1 MLENLRFALDSVK
14 GHKLRSLLTMLGI
27 IIGIASII
35 TIVSTIKGTNEQIK
49 QNLIGSGTN
58 TVVVRLNENDYPFDS
73 AYQPNPDGVL
83 FIDEEDRLAIE
94 ELRGVEE
101 ATIFHCREWCDN
113 AYYKNTAFN
122 GKIFGVDSHYLSVYS
137 YDICRGRGFVEKD
150 FTEVRRVAIIDSQVS
165 NNLFPQE
172 NPVGKTIEI
181 SGEPFT
187 IIGVAARSSKF
198 SPVITS
204 LEDYYMYT
212 DTSGGSIYV
221 PDMVWG
227 LIFKF
232 DEPQNVAVK
241 AASTDAMTTAGKR
254 VSDYLNENNIGNIG
268 SRELSFKSEDLLEQA
283 QQLQSMSNSTNRQLV
298 WIASI
303 SLLVGGIGVMNIML
317 VSVTERTS
325 EIGLKKA
332 IGAKKS
338 RILRQFL
345 TEAAVI
351 TCIGG
356 LAGVLAG
363 VIMALLISQFM
374 SVPVSISVTYSIIAV
389 VFSTVIGVAFGLF
402 PAIKAANLNPIEA
415 LRRE

>member
-1 MLENLRFALDSVK
+1 MLENLRFAIDSVK

-58 TVVVRLNENDYPFDS
+58 TVVVRLNENDYPFD
-73 AYQPNPDGVL
+73 ATYQPNPDGVL

-101 ATIFHCREWCDN
+101 ASVFHIREWSDN
-113 AYYKNTAFN
+113 VFYKNTPFN
-122 GKIFGVDSHYLSVYS
+122 GKIIGADIHYLSVYS
-137 YDICRGRGFVEKD
+137 YEICRGRGFVEKD
-150 FTEVRRVAIIDSQVS
+150 FTEIRRVAVIDSQVAD
-165 NNLFPQE
+165 NLFPQE

-181 SGEPFT
+181 ANEPFT

-198 SPVITS
+198 TPVINS

-221 PDMVWG
+221 PDRIWG
-227 LIFKF
+227 LICKF
-232 DEPQNVAVK
+232 DEPQSVAIK
-241 AASTDAMTTAGKR
+241 ATSTDAMTTAGKR

-268 SRELSFKSEDLLEQA
+268 SRQLSFRSEDLLEQA

-363 VIMALLISQFM
+363 IIMALLISQFM
-374 SVPVSISVTYSIIAV
+374 SVPVSISITYSLIAV
-389 VFSTVIGVAFGLF
+389 LFSTVIGVAFGLF

>member
-1 MLENLRFALDSVK
+1 MFENLRFAFDSVK

-49 QNLIGSGTN
+49 ENLIGAGTN
-58 TVVVRLNENDYPFDS
+58 CVVVRLNENDYAFDT
-73 AYQPNPDGVL
+73 AYQPAPDGVL
-83 FIDEEDRLAIE
+83 PITEEHRLAIE

-101 ATIFHCREWCDN
+101 ASVFHIREWSEGV
-113 AYYKNTAFN
+113 YYQNTAFN
-122 GKIFGVDSHYLSVYS
+122 GKIVGVDSHYMSVYS
-137 YDICRGRGFVEKD
+137 NIVCRGRGFVEKD
-150 FTEVRRVAIIDSQVS
+150 FTETRRVAVIDQQVAD
-165 NNLFPQE
+165 NLFGRDDPI
-172 NPVGKTIEI
+172 GKTIEI
-181 SGEPFT
+181 ASEPFT
-187 IIGVAARSSKF
+187 IVGVVRRSSEF
-198 SPVITS
+198 APVITS
-204 LEDYYMYT
+204 INDYYMYT

-221 PDMVWG
+221 PDRMWG
-227 LIFKF
+227 LIYKF
-232 DEPQNVAVK
+232 DEPQSVAVR
-241 AASTDAMTTAGKR
+241 AASTDAMTTAGQNTA
-254 VSDYLNENNIGNIG
+254 DYLNANVIGNIG
-268 SRELSFKSEDLLEQA
+268 ERQLSYKSEDLLEQA
-283 QQLQSMSNSTNRQLV
+283 QQLQSMSSATNSQLV

-345 TEAAVI
+345 TEAAVL
-351 TCIGG
+351 TCFGG
-356 LAGVLAG
+356 FAGVLVG
-363 VIMALLISQFM
+363 VVMALLISYFM
-374 SVPVSISVTYSIIAV
+374 SVPVSISVTYSLIAV
-389 VFSTVIGVAFGLF
+389 AFSIVIGVAFGLF

>member
-1 MLENLRFALDSVK
+1 MFENLRFAFDSVR

-58 TVVVRLNENDYPFDS
+58 SVVVRLNENDYPFDS
-73 AYQPNPDGVL
+73 AYQPAPDGIL
-83 FIDEEDRLAIE
+83 HISEEDRLAIE
-94 ELRGVEE
+94 DLRGVE
-101 ATIFHCREWCDN
+101 AASVFHLREWSEN
-113 AYYKNTAFN
+113 VFYKNTAFN
-122 GKIFGVDSHYLSVYS
+122 GKIYGVDSHYMDVYS
-137 YDICRGRGFVEKD
+137 YIISRGRGFVEED
-150 FTEVRRVAIIDSQVS
+150 FTTTRRVVIIDSQVAD
-165 NNLFPQE
+165 NLFSQE
-172 NPVGKTIEI
+172 DPIGKTIEI
-181 SGEPFT
+181 AQEPFT
-187 IIGVAARSSKF
+187 VIGVVSRSSQFK
-198 SPVITS
+198 PVITS
-204 LEDYYMYT
+204 INDYYMYT
-212 DTSGGSIYV
+212 DTSGGAMFV
-221 PDMVWG
+221 PDRMWG
-227 LIFKF
+227 LIYKF
-232 DEPQNVAVK
+232 DEPQCVAIR
-241 AASTDAMTTAGKR
+241 AAGTDAMTTAGKNAA
-254 VSDYLNENNIGNIG
+254 DYLNDNNIGNIG
-268 SRELSFKSEDLLEQA
+268 ERALSYKSEDLLEQA
-283 QQLQSMSNSTNRQLV
+283 QQLQSMSSATNRQLV

-332 IGAKKS
+332 IGARKK

-356 LAGVLAG
+356 VAGVLVG
-363 VIMALLISQFM
+363 VILALLISKFM
-374 SVPVSISVTYSIIAV
+374 SVPVAISIPYSLIAV

-415 LRRE
+415 LRRD